1 MELLIVLLI
10 AFLPFIVIFSAI
22 AVIAKSLHK
31 RSRVP
36 FEYSDMIRIPAFTL
50 IQNQRDETFNMLQ
63 WTFMSAIYFQLP
75 FSIPTLA
82 RLLGFES
89 KIGQWWLYAG
99 IFSIVAV
106 YALVKAVQAFTKLR
120 NIRLGIEAEWA
131 VSYALSK
138 ITNPNVRVFHDI
150 QGPNFNIDHVVTYPG
165 GVLAIETKGRR
176 KPNIKNS
183 RQTHKVV
190 VQGNKIQFPHGPDTA
205 IIQQATRQA
214 TWLSK
219 ELSKSTG
226 MEVTTSPLVVIPGW
240 FIENKQKPTVPVMNH
255 KSLTK
260 YYSLTKKTILNNS
273 ALERINHQIEQLAMR
288 RSDEL

>member
-10 AFLPFIVIFSAI
+10 AFLPFIVIFSTI

-31 RSRVP
+31 RSRIP

-138 ITNPNVRVFHDI
+138 ITDPNVRVFHDI

-205 IIQQATRQA
+205 IIEQAIRQA

-226 MEVTTSPLVVIPGW
+226 MEVITSPLVVIPGW

>member
-10 AFLPFIVIFSAI
+10 AFLPFIIIFSAI

-31 RSRVP
+31 RSRIP

-82 RLLGFES
+82 RLLGFEG

-106 YALVKAVQAFTKLR
+106 YALVKAVEAFTKLR

-138 ITNPNVRVFHDI
+138 ITDPNVRVFHDI

-183 RQTHKVV
+183 KQTHKLVV
-190 VQGNKIQFPHGPDTA
+190 EGNKIQFPLYTDTDTVE
-205 IIQQATRQA
+205 QATRQA
-214 TWLSK
+214 KWLAK
-219 ELSKSTG
+219 ELGNSTG
-226 MEVTTSPLVVIPGW
+226 MEVSTRP
-240 FIENKQKPTVPVMNH
+240 
-255 KSLTK
+255 
-260 YYSLTKKTILNNS
+260 
-273 ALERINHQIEQLAMR
+273 
-288 RSDEL
+288 